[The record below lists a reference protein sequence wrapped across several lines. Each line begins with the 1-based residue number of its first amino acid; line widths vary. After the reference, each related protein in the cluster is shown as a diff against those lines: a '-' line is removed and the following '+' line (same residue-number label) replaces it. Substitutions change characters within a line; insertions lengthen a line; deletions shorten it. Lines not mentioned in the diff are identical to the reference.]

1 MADAD
6 EPQPDDPSWLKFA
19 FQELA
24 LHVVEKPGKKTNERI
39 ERYLQSTRGSPGREQ
54 DETLWCSAFVNFCI
68 EESTG
73 LEGTNNLAARS
84 WLNWEKGK
92 EATRPTRGCIVVFS
106 RPSAGEHSGH
116 VGFYLS
122 GSAETGIRILGG
134 NQSDAVSI
142 VRSDRPGVVS
152 LCSRGPRQESTLGM
166 SGSIFRARRKQG
178 SGFSGAIRA
187 TRFRSSDRTDQG
199 LYRCVLAALGRRA
212 LWACRVLSFGLG
224 GNRDQDSRGQSER
237 RGFDRHPTASL
248 PWVQSTDRGAE
259 HRGR

>member
-142 VRSDRPGVVS
+142 VTQPLPFLGYRVPIEELSIVDAETRKFFENKFKQVGEHADDLFRLADHGAETPGHNNHHQNIRDEITRLRTEMEKKFKDLNDKLDRIAGNPARPG
-152 LCSRGPRQESTLGM
+152 
-166 SGSIFRARRKQG
+166 
-178 SGFSGAIRA
+178 
-187 TRFRSSDRTDQG
+187 
-199 LYRCVLAALGRRA
+199 
-212 LWACRVLSFGLG
+212 
-224 GNRDQDSRGQSER
+224 
-237 RGFDRHPTASL
+237 
-248 PWVQSTDRGAE
+248 
-259 HRGR
+259 

>member
-142 VRSDRPGVVS
+142 VTQP
-152 LCSRGPRQESTLGM
+152 LPFLGY
-166 SGSIFRARRKQG
+166 RVP
-178 SGFSGAIRA
+178 
-187 TRFRSSDRTDQG
+187 RSSRTSTINSTVSPATLPG
-199 LYRCVLAALGRRA
+199 PGSSGGGRIARIPIA
-212 LWACRVLSFGLG
+212 
-224 GNRDQDSRGQSER
+224 QE
-237 RGFDRHPTASL
+237 
-248 PWVQSTDRGAE
+248 
-259 HRGR
+259 RGR